1 MNSVTHIL
9 GGLAL
14 TSLLCLH
21 TEILDPMEV
30 GAAAMGV
37 IGSLLPDID
46 HPKSKIS
53 NTTLTT
59 KPASFAISSTTRHRG
74 FCHSLTFVAIV
85 ASALCGLVVPH
96 VDFLTDGYVMWLSAG
111 MFSHLLLDSLNP
123 TGIKWLWPLGKYHHF
138 AKIKTGST
146 GELLVGAMLI
156 VVNIYTFLNLV

>member
-59 KPASFAISSTTRHRG
+59 KLASFAISSTTRHRG
-74 FCHSLTFVAIV
+74 KRSMWSGR
-85 ASALCGLVVPH
+85 SACGLSDRRLCDVA
-96 VDFLTDGYVMWLSAG
+96 LSRNVL
-111 MFSHLLLDSLNP
+111 S
-123 TGIKWLWPLGKYHHF
+123 
-138 AKIKTGST
+138 ST
-146 GELLVGAMLI
+146 VG
-156 VVNIYTFLNLV
+156 FP

>member
-59 KPASFAISSTTRHRG
+59 KLASFAISSTTRHRG

-96 VDFLTDGYVMWLSAG
+96 VDFLTEVRCII
-111 MFSHLLLDSLNP
+111 
-123 TGIKWLWPLGKYHHF
+123 GIVR
-138 AKIKTGST
+138 
-146 GELLVGAMLI
+146 E
-156 VVNIYTFLNLV
+156 NRNR

>member
-59 KPASFAISSTTRHRG
+59 KLASLSHHCRRQLAWCRGKQSEILLSCWEGRYGDTVSYGYGGIHVGTRRG
-74 FCHSLTFVAIV
+74 KPG
-85 ASALCGLVVPH
+85 SANK
-96 VDFLTDGYVMWLSAG
+96 G
-111 MFSHLLLDSLNP
+111 ML
-123 TGIKWLWPLGKYHHF
+123 
-138 AKIKTGST
+138 
-146 GELLVGAMLI
+146 
-156 VVNIYTFLNLV
+156 